1 MNKNVDELQD
11 LFNSELMT
19 NSIPISNPESLYLKN
34 NQNTIKENKNYKEIN
49 NKMLEEN
56 CQKQNL
62 EKEIENLNEII
73 KEKEKEIEELKEE
86 NEKSKKNVTSFSN
99 INKRD
104 SSKEL
109 ENRISLVGEGNEQ
122 ETIKRLV
129 ERLKEIKNE
138 NEADKELI
146 KIMKEDQKNM
156 KAKLAG
162 FETFGGKIKDY
173 NEFIKLFNIILKDY
187 KPKKKEQKEALAKLK
202 EHLKKELD

>member
-1 MNKNVDELQD
+1 
-11 LFNSELMT
+11 
-19 NSIPISNPESLYLKN
+19 
-34 NQNTIKENKNYKEIN
+34 
-49 NKMLEEN
+49 MLEEN

-62 EKEIENLNEII
+62 EKEIGNLNEII

-173 NEFIKLFNIILKDY
+173 NEFIKLFNLILKDY

>member
-1 MNKNVDELQD
+1 
-11 LFNSELMT
+11 
-19 NSIPISNPESLYLKN
+19 
-34 NQNTIKENKNYKEIN
+34 
-49 NKMLEEN
+49 MLEEN

-62 EKEIENLNEII
+62 EKEIGNLNEII
-73 KEKEKEIEELKEE
+73 KEKEKEIEELREE